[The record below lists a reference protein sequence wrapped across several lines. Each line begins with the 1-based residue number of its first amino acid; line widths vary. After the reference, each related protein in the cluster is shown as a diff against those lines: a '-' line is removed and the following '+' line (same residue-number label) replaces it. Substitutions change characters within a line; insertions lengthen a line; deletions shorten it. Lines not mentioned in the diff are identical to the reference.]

1 MTSVTSWGDVRHRAS
16 VTKDT
21 REMRRRAP
29 TRTAVR
35 RRVRVSVPKGSARRV
50 VRNQRRFKTVAEKK
64 IQPKDP
70 SKKTTKKTEAE
81 KDTKESRSK
90 AARVEMKKWKKW

>member
-1 MTSVTSWGDVRHRAS
+1 
-16 VTKDT
+16 
-21 REMRRRAP
+21 
-29 TRTAVR
+29 
-35 RRVRVSVPKGSARRV
+35 

-70 SKKTTKKTEAE
+70 AKKTTKKTEAE

-90 AARVEMKKWKKW
+90 AARVEMRKWKKW

>member
-1 MTSVTSWGDVRHRAS
+1 
-16 VTKDT
+16 
-21 REMRRRAP
+21 MRRGALTRAP
-29 TRTAVR
+29 VGS
-35 RRVRVSVPKGSARRV
+35 RVRVSVPKGSTRRV

-90 AARVEMKKWKKW
+90 AARVEMRKWKKW